1 MAVLTSSNTSGVYDA
16 YATQRYYEEQE
27 RRYRETIDRQ
37 RYAAMQQAQYNPYTD
52 TYGGV
57 TAQQI
62 QEGKAEKPTAIK
74 AATPEYLK
82 NDKLL
87 LLEK

>member
-1 MAVLTSSNTSGVYDA
+1 MAISPYMNDP
-16 YATQRYYEEQE
+16 YAGQRYYEEQE
-27 RRYRETIDRQ
+27 RRYRETIERQ
-37 RYAAMQQAQYNPYTD
+37 RYAAMQQQAQYNPYTD

-62 QEGKAEKPTAIK
+62 QEGQKPK
-74 AATPEYLK
+74 PMPTPEYLK

>member
-1 MAVLTSSNTSGVYDA
+1 MAITSGWNDP
-16 YATQRYYEEQE
+16 YAGQRYYEEQE
-27 RRYRETIDRQ
+27 RRYRETIERQ

-62 QEGKAEKPTAIK
+62 QEGKAEKPK
-74 AATPEYLK
+74 AKKAEGFHTPEYLDNK
-82 NDKLL
+82 KLL
-87 LLEK
+87 LLEN

>member
-1 MAVLTSSNTSGVYDA
+1 MAVITSTNGYFDSYGG
-16 YATQRYYEEQE
+16 QRYYEEQE
-27 RRYRETIDRQ
+27 RRYREEMLRQ
-37 RYAAMQQAQYNPYTD
+37 QYKAMQAQNYNPYTD

-62 QEGKAEKPTAIK
+62 AEGKAPKPEPQSEPDFMSNK
-74 AATPEYLK
+74 
-82 NDKLL
+82 KLL

>member
-1 MAVLTSSNTSGVYDA
+1 MASLTSTANGYFDSYGG
-16 YATQRYYEEQE
+16 QRYYEEQQ
-27 RRYRETIDRQ
+27 RRYREEMLRQ
-37 RYAAMQQAQYNPYTD
+37 QHRAMQAQNYNPYTD

-62 QEGKAEKPTAIK
+62 QEGKAPKPTPQSEPDFISNK
-74 AATPEYLK
+74 
-82 NDKLL
+82 KLL

>member
-1 MAVLTSSNTSGVYDA
+1 MAISPYMNDP
-16 YATQRYYEEQE
+16 YAGQRYYEEQE
-27 RRYRETIDRQ
+27 RRYRETIERQ
-37 RYAAMQQAQYNPYTD
+37 RYAAMQQQAQYNPYTD
-52 TYGGV
+52 TYGGA

-62 QEGKAEKPTAIK
+62 EEGKAEKPK
-74 AATPEYLK
+74 ANKASTPEYLK

>member
-1 MAVLTSSNTSGVYDA
+1 MAITSGWNDP
-16 YATQRYYEEQE
+16 YAGQRYYEEQE
-27 RRYRETIDRQ
+27 RRYRETIERQ
-37 RYAAMQQAQYNPYTD
+37 RYAAMQQQAQYNPYTD

>member
-1 MAVLTSSNTSGVYDA
+1 MALSPYMHDP
-16 YATQRYYEEQE
+16 YAGQRYYEEQE
-27 RRYRETIDRQ
+27 RRYRETIERQ
-37 RYAAMQQAQYNPYTD
+37 RYAAMQQAQYNPYND

-62 QEGKAEKPTAIK
+62 QEGQKPK
-74 AATPEYLK
+74 PMPTPEYLK